1 MLSKDAKKML
11 YVIYKEYLSKR
22 KNNISKSKSKIIGS
36 ALNIQ
41 QHLFKNWTLEDVEE
55 TMRELDRNK
64 FLDYLYAD
72 NTIHFSKLTDYA
84 IATMENQKKEIFL
97 NITDF
102 ITKFIP

>member
-1 MLSKDAKKML
+1 
-11 YVIYKEYLSKR
+11 
-22 KNNISKSKSKIIGS
+22 
-36 ALNIQ
+36 
-41 QHLFKNWTLEDVEE
+41 
-55 TMRELDRNK
+55 MRELDRNK
-64 FLDYLYAD
+64 FLDNLYAD